1 MKTIKLILKAVLL
14 ISLAIQS
21 MIFSIVP
28 ANADVMT
35 GTKTSCFPETGKPE
49 TYGSLTIDH
58 SHASDGYI
66 IVKAPKSSHRLKIAI
81 SFDGAAKIHYNLNTD
96 GNEEILPL
104 QYGNG
109 KYTVSLYRQISG
121 PKYQKDGEIS
131 FTVKMKDKLGYTLY
145 PNQWVNYTAETA
157 AVQYADEL
165 CADLTGEYEITMTV
179 FNFMKRN
186 FSYDWFKAGDV
197 KAGTLKDILPDID
210 GSWETGT
217 GICQD
222 LAAIMCTMLRSQG
235 IHAMLVVGTYGRTP
249 HAWVTVY
256 CYGDDGKLKSL
267 SLDPTYCCK
276 VTAKAG
282 YKAERY
288 Y

>member
-1 MKTIKLILKAVLL
+1 MKAIKIILKTVLL
-14 ISLAIQS
+14 ISLAIHGLLS
-21 MIFSIVP
+21 AIVP

-35 GTKTSCFPETGKPE
+35 GVNAPCFPETGKLE
-49 TYGSLTIDH
+49 THGSLTIDH

-66 IVKAPKSSHRLKIAI
+66 IVKAPKSSRALKIAI
-81 SFDGAAKIHYNLNTD
+81 SFDGTAKIHYNLNTD
-96 GNEEILPL
+96 GDVEILPL
-104 QYGNG
+104 QYGSG
-109 KYTVSLYRQISG
+109 KYTVSLYHQISG
-121 PKYQKDGEIS
+121 SKYQKDGEIS

-165 CADLTGEYEITMTV
+165 CAGLTDEYEITMAV
-179 FNFMKRN
+179 YKFMKKN
-186 FSYDWFKAGDV
+186 FSYDWFKARDV

-210 GSWETGT
+210 GSWETRT

-222 LAAIMCTMLRSQG
+222 MAAIMCAMLRSQG
-235 IHAMLVVGTYGRTP
+235 IHARLVVGTCGGTP

>member
-35 GTKTSCFPETGKPE
+35 GTKTSCFPEAGKPE

>member
-35 GTKTSCFPETGKPE
+35 GMKTSCFPEAGKPE

-81 SFDGAAKIHYNLNTD
+81 SFDGDTRIHYNLKA
-96 GNEEILPL
+96 GGEEEILPL
-104 QYGNG
+104 QYGSG
-109 KYTVSLYRQISG
+109 KYTVSLYRRISG
-121 PKYQKDGEIS
+121 SKYQKDGEIS

-165 CADLTGEYEITMTV
+165 CANFTDEYGKRQITGRIE
-179 FNFMKRN
+179 
-186 FSYDWFKAGDV
+186 
-197 KAGTLKDILPDID
+197 
-210 GSWETGT
+210 
-217 GICQD
+217 
-222 LAAIMCTMLRSQG
+222 
-235 IHAMLVVGTYGRTP
+235 
-249 HAWVTVY
+249 
-256 CYGDDGKLKSL
+256 
-267 SLDPTYCCK
+267 
-276 VTAKAG
+276 
-282 YKAERY
+282 
-288 Y
+288 